1 MFFVIFWTA
10 LVRYTWLSNS
20 SRFFFRQSVLSE
32 TFGCFWSQWPTS
44 LAVTSGCPT
53 MRWGRLPS
61 RSDVNISMICITF
74 WSTTSPSGIPSRSL
88 PVNPLIVSCKKN
100 SINGQIIS
108 DHQFPNASHI
118 LMINN
123 RNSSCWVE
131 WACGIADMFRSN
143 FGSKVLAQH
152 SAAMGPAPCPASQK
166 NPTAGLCFIH
176 HSILIA
182 SMSHGLSAIFIYIC
196 LSMFGV
202 FWSAL
207 VCLPN
212 AT

>member
-1 MFFVIFWTA
+1 
-10 LVRYTWLSNS
+10 
-20 SRFFFRQSVLSE
+20 
-32 TFGCFWSQWPTS
+32 
-44 LAVTSGCPT
+44 
-53 MRWGRLPS
+53 
-61 RSDVNISMICITF
+61 
-74 WSTTSPSGIPSRSL
+74 
-88 PVNPLIVSCKKN
+88 
-100 SINGQIIS
+100 
-108 DHQFPNASHI
+108 
-118 LMINN
+118 
-123 RNSSCWVE
+123 
-131 WACGIADMFRSN
+131 MFRSN